1 MALTRKLIQV
11 SFTLGTQL
19 ASGVTAGPQSF
30 GPDGSDTVTLK
41 ELRVI
46 ASVKNAGQ
54 PSQSTLTMQVYGMK
68 LETMNK
74 LATLGLVQQQIRRN
88 FVTVLAGEEGS
99 PLSQIFKGTILQ
111 AWADFQNMPEVA
123 FHVEAQVGAFEQV
136 VAATPISING
146 SADVVELMKGLA
158 SQMGLSFEN
167 NGISNNKIASPY
179 LYGAPIEQASMV
191 ARAAGINWFIDGDVL
206 AIWPRNGSRGGTIPL
221 VSPDTGLVGYPN
233 FTSYGIALKT
243 LFNPQIR
250 ANAEIK
256 VETSLENVATL
267 NGNGIWTVYSL
278 DHELESISP
287 HGGRWFSN
295 MLCYNKKF
303 PPAVTPR

>member
-11 SFTLGTQL
+11 NFILGTQL
-19 ASGVTAGPQSF
+19 LGGATAGPQSF
-30 GPDGSDTVTLK
+30 GPDGSDAVTLN

-46 ASVKNAGQ
+46 ASVKNAGL

-74 LATLGLVQQQIRRN
+74 LATLGLVQQQLRRN
-88 FVTVLAGEEGS
+88 FVTVSAGEEGA
-99 PLSQIFKGTILQ
+99 PLSEIFRGTILQ

-123 FHVEAQVGAFEQV
+123 FHVEAQVGAFDQV
-136 VAATPISING
+136 VNATPTSING
-146 SADVVELMKGLA
+146 SADVVQLMKGFA
-158 SQMGLSFEN
+158 SQMSLSFEN
-167 NGISNNKIASPY
+167 NGISNSRIASPY
-179 LYGAPIEQASMV
+179 LYGSPVEQAAAV
-191 ARAAGINWFIDGDVL
+191 ARAAGINWFIDGNIL
-206 AIWPRNGSRGGTIPL
+206 AIWPHNGSRAGTIPL

-233 FTSYGIALKT
+233 FASYGISLKT

-256 VETSLENVATL
+256 VVTSLENVATL

-278 DHELESISP
+278 DHELESMSP
-287 HGGRWFSN
+287 HGGRWFST

-303 PPAVTPR
+303 PAQVMPR